1 MCVTALHFA
10 IVFYV
15 SRFSFQNIDWGPLDI
30 IRLNVLPQSMRNK
43 CNNEI
48 QYIVLDSAIITRRE
62 YGQILLDERGGMTN
76 STNR

>member
-15 SRFSFQNIDWGPLDI
+15 SRFNFQNIDWGPLDI

>member
-15 SRFSFQNIDWGPLDI
+15 SRFNFQNIDWGPLDI

-76 STNR
+76 STNS

>member
-15 SRFSFQNIDWGPLDI
+15 SRFKIKI
-30 IRLNVLPQSMRNK
+30 IRLNVLPQSMRNM
-43 CNNEI
+43 CNKEI

-76 STNR
+76 STNSSMNEYTS